1 MNEAQETVC
10 TTIHVGDMKMLRVAY
25 VSGFI
30 ARRHLLMV
38 AVMLSRPVCYLKHH
52 HQLMS
57 T

>member
-10 TTIHVGDMKMLRVAY
+10 TTMRVGDMKMLWVVY

-30 ARRHLLMV
+30 ARRHLMV
-38 AVMLSRPVCYLKHH
+38 AEMLSRPVCYLKHH